1 MRCSYVHMYIPLKS
15 HAPAIIFSKDL
26 FVWWFTWQVALRKC
40 HIIFIFAALFVH
52 FVSDLLIFVILCQLM
67 RQSRYFG
74 PRRRRRRVRKANVGI
89 EWLGQVLRVLSP
101 HSFVSWPASLLY
113 SRAEL
118 QLHICSHAKKW
129 KVTGLSWARN
139 PNLIYRRHF
148 FLDLSHPNLHPSL
161 SISAFGPLG
170 NLLFLC
176 PAPLHLIGIVVVLVA
191 GPWLMATEHFI
202 PFFAGNKNIFFF
214 GHKIMNN
221 MKEKYLPQPRSF
233 FFSFFWKTE
242 NALSARFP
250 LFITFLPPQRRRQR
264 DN

>member
-129 KVTGLSWARN
+129 KVTGLSWA
-139 PNLIYRRHF
+139 IQISSTDGISFWTSHTQISTHHWVSRH
-148 FLDLSHPNLHPSL
+148 
-161 SISAFGPLG
+161 LG
-170 NLLFLC
+170 
-176 PAPLHLIGIVVVLVA
+176 HLEI
-191 GPWLMATEHFI
+191 
-202 PFFAGNKNIFFF
+202 
-214 GHKIMNN
+214 
-221 MKEKYLPQPRSF
+221 SF
-233 FFSFFWKTE
+233 FYALLLYIWLELLSFW
-242 NALSARFP
+242 LRV
-250 LFITFLPPQRRRQR
+250 LG
-264 DN
+264 